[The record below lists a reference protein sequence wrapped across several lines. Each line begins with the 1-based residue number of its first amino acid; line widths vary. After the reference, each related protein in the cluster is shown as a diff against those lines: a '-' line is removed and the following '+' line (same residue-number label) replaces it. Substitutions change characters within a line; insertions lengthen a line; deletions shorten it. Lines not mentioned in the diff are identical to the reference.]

1 MINRTIIENIKE
13 LYFEKLEEDC
23 VDFIEYEEADQG
35 YTFSHIKEEYL
46 DMPLEDMVDY
56 LFDLSTW
63 QGQWAL
69 LNAKGTN

>member
-1 MINRTIIENIKE
+1 MINRTIIQKIEE

-23 VDFIEYEEADQG
+23 VEYLEYENADQG
-35 YTFSHIKEEYL
+35 YSFSYVKEEYL
-46 DMPLEDMVDY
+46 NVPLEDMVDY
-56 LFDLSTW
+56 LFGLDTW